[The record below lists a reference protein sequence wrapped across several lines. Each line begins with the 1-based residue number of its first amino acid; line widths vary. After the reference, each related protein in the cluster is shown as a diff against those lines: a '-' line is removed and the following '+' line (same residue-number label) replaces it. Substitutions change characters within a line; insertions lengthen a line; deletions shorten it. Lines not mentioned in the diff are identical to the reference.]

1 MRKLLIGV
9 IFIPGLLQAQP
20 KELPPFL
27 TIVTGI
33 EGVSYIKDIGDSSFP
48 FVLKKNIP
56 VAITAIELTLGVP
69 KIHFYG
75 QVSFSSYYYDNKGF
89 NRSSGAYEPF
99 FNSKKD
105 ARIFRIGYL
114 IGLGG
119 NVVDNRIKGKGV
131 SLAVNAGLGAK
142 YNITKNTDFTRDSS
156 SGLSLLEESYGNSQT
171 DLEINSRLK
180 YNFHRHF
187 GFVLGAHFGLSFAHY
202 KFISK
207 SDNKINPIFRYGLS
221 LGLVF

>member
-1 MRKLLIGV
+1 MKKFLIGV
-9 IFIPGLLQAQP
+9 IFIPALLQAQP
-20 KELPPFL
+20 TELSPFL
-27 TIVTGI
+27 TIITGI
-33 EGVSYIKDIGDSSFP
+33 EGVSYLKDIRNASFP
-48 FVLKKNIP
+48 LALKKNVT
-56 VAITAIELTLGVP
+56 VAITAIELTLGSP
-69 KIHFYG
+69 KIYFYG
-75 QVSFSSYYYDNKGF
+75 QASFSSYYYQNKGF
-89 NRSSGAYEPF
+89 NQSLGVYEPF
-99 FNSKKD
+99 LNTRKD

-119 NVVDNRIKGKGV
+119 NIVDNRIKGKGV

-187 GFVLGAHFGLSFAHY
+187 GFTLGGHVGLSFAHY
-202 KFISK
+202 KFISR
-207 SDNKINPIFRYGLS
+207 SERKINPIFRYGVS
-221 LGLVF
+221 LGLIF